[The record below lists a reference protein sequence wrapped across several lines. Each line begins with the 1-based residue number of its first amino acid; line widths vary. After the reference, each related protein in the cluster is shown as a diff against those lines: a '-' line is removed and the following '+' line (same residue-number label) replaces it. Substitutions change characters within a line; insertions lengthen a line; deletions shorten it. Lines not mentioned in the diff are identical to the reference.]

1 MRLHRCSVG
10 VVTLSFAAL
19 AGCGD
24 GSASGSN
31 GAAGSG
37 TGPSAGA
44 GGFSAAGASPGG
56 SPAAAGSGVASAG
69 ISSGGSSSAGAAGTA
84 NAAGAAGSSVGN
96 AGAPG
101 AGSGNGG
108 SSGSTGTGPLVWPN
122 EQSSKNGDAWL
133 RDHHDQITELRP
145 RVLLV
150 NFDPT
155 STFQKVQDKAKAI
168 AAAIAFGSKYHG
180 YSKPDAP
187 AFVNYQ
193 IAHAVDLHGQATRKN
208 GGFGY
213 GEFMTDQAFADKVGF
228 KAPGGTTNL
237 TVCQMFEQGYIN
249 EVWVGEQNDDSA
261 KLYEGLARAQ
271 VYDDDLQPKA
281 GQFDDCAGNGCVNG
295 FTCGVTVR
303 LGEIN
308 PTRGPGCG
316 LHAYGHAFE
325 GAVKRNQI
333 PYLRKNAARFFQFDL
348 KARYGAPFDDFYV
361 CPYNTAVCIDFQ
373 SSTHLVNGPALTGKT
388 FDIQN
393 YGAGCGNVHFAPHS
407 RYQYDY
413 EGPDGNAGRATCEGY
428 GLGAG
433 AGGADVSVDISYATY
448 KSYNQNSAYNDCG
461 GGWQEY
467 MRQSFPGYGNQA
479 KDVDGAPMKNW
490 WPFMFY

>member
-361 CPYNTAVCIDFQ
+361 CPYNTAV
-373 SSTHLVNGPALTGKT
+373 L
-388 FDIQN
+388 
-393 YGAGCGNVHFAPHS
+393 YG
-407 RYQYDY
+407 Q
-413 EGPDGNAGRATCEGY
+413 T
-428 GLGAG
+428 
-433 AGGADVSVDISYATY
+433 
-448 KSYNQNSAYNDCG
+448 
-461 GGWQEY
+461 
-467 MRQSFPGYGNQA
+467 
-479 KDVDGAPMKNW
+479 
-490 WPFMFY
+490 

>member
-1 MRLHRCSVG
+1 MKLHRCG
-10 VVTLSFAAL
+10 ACALTLSLATL

-24 GSASGSN
+24 GAGNSAHG
-31 GAAGSG
+31 
-37 TGPSAGA
+37 SAGA
-44 GGFSAAGASPGG
+44 GAGPVSGG
-56 SPAAAGSGVASAG
+56 SPAAAGAGPGASGSATTGGNGGPSAGASAAG
-69 ISSGGSSSAGAAGTA
+69 GNAGGNGMSGSAGAAT
-84 NAAGAAGSSVGN
+84 AGASGS
-96 AGAPG
+96 AGAG
-101 AGSGNGG
+101 GGSGGA
-108 SSGSTGTGPLVWPN
+108 STGPLIWPN
-122 EQSSKNGDAWL
+122 EQSSKNGDTWL
-133 RDHHDQITELRP
+133 REHHDQLTELRP

-180 YSKPDAP
+180 YAKPDAP

-193 IAHAVDLHGQATRKN
+193 IAHAVDLQGQATRSG

-228 KAPGGTTNL
+228 KAPGGAKNL
-237 TVCQMFEQGYIN
+237 TVCEMFEQGFIN

-271 VYDDDLQPKA
+271 VYDDQLQPKA
-281 GQFDDCAGNGCVNG
+281 GQFDNCAGNGCVNG

-333 PYLRKNAARFFQFDL
+333 PYLRKNASRFLQLDL
-348 KARYGAPFDDFYV
+348 KTRYGAPFDDFYV

-373 SSTHLVNGPALTGKT
+373 SSTHLVNGPALSGKP

-413 EGPDGNAGRATCEGY
+413 EGPASNSGRATCEGY
-428 GLGAG
+428 GLGG
-433 AGGADVSVDISYATY
+433 GTDGADVSVDISYATY
-448 KSYNQNSAYNDCG
+448 KAYNQNSAYNDCG

>member
-1 MRLHRCSVG
+1 MRTQVRWACAG
-10 VVTLSFAAL
+10 VMASSLGCLIA
-19 AGCGD
+19 CGD
-24 GSASGSN
+24 AADTGGS

-37 TGPSAGA
+37 TGPG
-44 GGFSAAGASPGG
+44 
-56 SPAAAGSGVASAG
+56 
-69 ISSGGSSSAGAAGTA
+69 SSGGPSSSAGAAS
-84 NAAGAAGSSVGN
+84 AGQPGSAGN
-96 AGAPG
+96 ALGGGGMTAGG
-101 AGSGNGG
+101 AGSLGGSGSGGSAGSPAGAGTTSTGGGGG
-108 SSGSTGTGPLVWPN
+108 SSGSSPGGPLIWPN

-133 RDHHDQITELRP
+133 REHHDQLTELRP

-155 STFQKVQDKAKAI
+155 SSWQKVQDKAKAI
-168 AAAIAFGSKYHG
+168 AAAISFGSKYHG

-193 IAHAVDLHGQATRKN
+193 IAHAVDLHGQATRSG

-213 GEFMTDQAFADKVGF
+213 GEFMTSQTFADKVAF
-228 KAPGGTTNL
+228 KAPGGAKNL
-237 TVCQMFEQGYIN
+237 TVCEMFEQGFIN

-271 VYDDDLQPKA
+271 VYNDKLEPMGGK
-281 GQFDDCAGNGCVNG
+281 FDNCAGNGCVNG
-295 FTCGVTVR
+295 FECGVTVR

-333 PYLRKNAARFFQFDL
+333 PYMRKNASRFFNFDL
-348 KARYGAPFDDFYV
+348 KTRYGAPFDDFYV

-373 SSTHLVNGPALTGKT
+373 SSTHLVNGPALTGKP
-388 FDIQN
+388 FDIEGF
-393 YGAGCGNVHFAPHS
+393 GAGCGNVHFAPHS

-413 EGPDGNAGRATCEGY
+413 EGPSSNSGRATCEGY
-428 GLGAG
+428 GLGG
-433 AGGADVSVDISYATY
+433 GDGGADVSTDINYNTY

-467 MRQSFPGYGNQA
+467 MRQSMPGYGNQA
-479 KDVDGAPMKNW
+479 KDADGAPMKNW